1 MHLEQSK
8 QTHTHASRAHE
19 RSNGRRH
26 RRCGGDT
33 RAHDSTHTHN
43 ERAGAA
49 RQARVGAGIVKGRCG
64 AVGGAPRS
72 LSRSHV
78 VIDHDVLGH
87 TLETAQR
94 VASKDKVP
102 KGRGP
107 CHVSHA
113 LDLVETECQVSVRP
127 IDGGVSQQ
135 RGDKANEERQ
145 RGEGELRRCPL

>member
-1 MHLEQSK
+1 VHLEQSK

-64 AVGGAPRS
+64 AVGGA

-94 VASKDKVP
+94 VAQKNKVH

-113 LDLVETECQVSVRP
+113 LDLVAMEVQDPARP
-127 IDGGVSQQ
+127 IDRGVSQQ
-135 RGDKANEERQ
+135 RGDKANEEC
-145 RGEGELRRCPL
+145 GEGVL